1 MFFKGISYKDRFDSF
16 NTTAGELLKYISEKG
31 MAHVLVS
38 PLNWGLGHATRDIP
52 IIKKLLDRHHD
63 VTIAACGNA
72 LAVLEKEFPECRFI
86 TFPDY
91 PVPYSTSRF
100 FLPKFVAF
108 FPLMLK
114 AISDERKNLDSILAK
129 NQYDLII
136 SDNRLGVYS
145 STIPSV
151 FITHQLHYHLPM
163 IFWPVELLAIAMN
176 GYLHGKYRH
185 IIVPDNPPGP
195 TALAGKLS
203 RPGTDETKKRAYFS
217 GILTSTHRQDIRQ
230 DLDYL
235 VMISGPEPQ
244 RTRLEEI
251 LVNQIHELEGPSVIL
266 LGSPR
271 NHNNQKQSKNCQVMA
286 YASTQEKEYL
296 MNRAKCII
304 CRSGYTSIMEIAEL
318 GKQHALFI
326 PTPGQTEQEY
336 LSGYYEKKGWFHS
349 QSQYRLHLP
358 EDIRR
363 AHHPRYTG
371 FPVVQRTRENVDLLY
386 DQVLAQYLE

>member
-1 MFFKGISYKDRFDSF
+1 
-16 NTTAGELLKYISEKG
+16 
-31 MAHVLVS
+31 MAHVLIS

-52 IIKKLLDRHHD
+52 IIKKLLDQHHD

-72 LAVLEKEFPECRFI
+72 LAVLEKEFPECSSI
-86 TFPDY
+86 PFPDY
-91 PVPYSTSRF
+91 PVPYSASRF

-114 AISDERKNLDSILAK
+114 AISDERKNLDAILAK
-129 NQYDLII
+129 TPYDLII

-145 STIPSV
+145 SKIPSV

-163 IFWPVELLAIAMN
+163 IFWPVEILAVAMN
-176 GYLHGKYRH
+176 GYLHAKYLQV
-185 IIVPDNPPGP
+185 IVPDNPPGP
-195 TALAGKLS
+195 AALAGKLS
-203 RPGTDETKKRAYFS
+203 RPGTEETRKRTYFS
-217 GILTSTHRQDIRQ
+217 GILTSTHRQEIEE

-251 LVNQIHELEGPSVIL
+251 LMNQIPGVDGTSVLL

-271 NHNNQKQSKNCQVMA
+271 NNAVPKQSENCTVIP
-286 YASTQEKEYL
+286 YASTQEKEKL

-304 CRSGYTSIMEIAEL
+304 CRSGYTSIMEIAEIR
-318 GKQHALFI
+318 KRHALFI

-336 LSGYYEKKGWFHS
+336 LSWYYEKKGWFYS
-349 QSQYRLHLP
+349 KNQYDLDLP
-358 EDIRR
+358 EDIRL
-363 AHHPRYTG
+363 AHQPRYSG
-371 FPVVQRTRENVDLLY
+371 FPAVARTTENVGRLY
-386 DQVLAQYLE
+386 DEVLAHYLE

>member
-1 MFFKGISYKDRFDSF
+1 
-16 NTTAGELLKYISEKG
+16 
-31 MAHVLVS
+31 MAHVLIS
-38 PLNWGLGHATRDIP
+38 SLNWGLGHATRDIP
-52 IIKKLLDRHHD
+52 VINKLLDQHHD

-72 LAVLEKEFPECRFI
+72 LAVLEKEFPECRSI

-108 FPLMLK
+108 FPLMLR
-114 AISDERKNLDSILAK
+114 AISDERKHLSSILAK
-129 NQYDLII
+129 NKYDLII

-163 IFWPVELLAIAMN
+163 IFWPVELLAVAMN
-176 GYLHGKYRH
+176 GYLHGKYRQV
-185 IIVPDNPPGP
+185 IVPDNPPGP

-203 RPGTDETKKRAYFS
+203 RPGTDETQKRAYFS
-217 GILTSTHRQDIRQ
+217 GILTSTRQLDIRQ

-251 LVNQIHELEGPSVIL
+251 LMNQIHEIEGTSVIL

-271 NHNNQKQSKNCQVMA
+271 NNDNRKHSKNCQVMA
-286 YASTQEKEYL
+286 YASTREKEYL

-304 CRSGYTSIMEIAEL
+304 CRSGYTSLMEIAEL
-318 GKQHALFI
+318 KKRHALFI

-336 LSGYYEKKGWFHS
+336 LSWYYEKKGWFHS
-349 QSQYRLHLP
+349 QSQYHLNLP
-358 EDIRR
+358 EDIRL
-363 AHHPRYTG
+363 AHQPRYTG
-371 FPVVQRTRENVDLLY
+371 FPSVPSTRENVNRLY
-386 DQVLAQYLE
+386 DRVLAQYLE

>member
-1 MFFKGISYKDRFDSF
+1 
-16 NTTAGELLKYISEKG
+16 

-52 IIKKLLDRHHD
+52 IIKKLLDQHHE

-72 LAVLEKEFPECRFI
+72 LAVLEKEFPECRSI
-86 TFPDY
+86 IFPDY
-91 PVPYSTSRF
+91 PVPYSASRF
-100 FLPKFVAF
+100 FLPKFVAS
-108 FPLMLK
+108 FPIMLK
-114 AISDERKNLDSILAK
+114 AISDERKNLDSILATD
-129 NQYDLII
+129 QYDLIL

-145 STIPSV
+145 SKIPSV

-163 IFWPVELLAIAMN
+163 IFWPVELLAVAMN
-176 GYLHGKYRH
+176 GYLHGKYQQ

-203 RPGTDETKKRAYFS
+203 RPGTDKTKKRAYFS
-217 GILTSTHRQDIRQ
+217 GILTSTHRQDITP

-244 RTRLEEI
+244 RTRLEKI
-251 LVNQIHELEGPSVIL
+251 LVNQIHDLEGSSVIL

-271 NHNNQKQSKNCQVMA
+271 NHDKQKQSENCQVMA
-286 YASTQEKEYL
+286 YASTREKETL
-296 MNRAKCII
+296 MNRARCII

-318 GKQHALFI
+318 GKHHALFI

-336 LSGYYEKKGWFHS
+336 LSGYYEERGWFHS
-349 QSQYRLHLP
+349 QSQYHLDLI
-358 EDIRR
+358 EDIRL
-363 AHHPRYTG
+363 AHQPRYTG
-371 FPVVQRTRENVDLLY
+371 FPPVSRTPENVDRLY
-386 DQVLAQYLE
+386 NQVLAQYLE

>member
-1 MFFKGISYKDRFDSF
+1 
-16 NTTAGELLKYISEKG
+16 

-52 IIKKLLDRHHD
+52 VIKKLLDRHHD

-72 LAVLEKEFPECRFI
+72 LKVLEKEFPECRSI
-86 TFPDY
+86 PFPDY

-163 IFWPVELLAIAMN
+163 IFWPVEILAVAMN
-176 GYLHGKYRH
+176 GYLHGKYLQ

-217 GILTSTHRQDIRQ
+217 GILTSTHRQDIRE

-251 LVNQIHELEGPSVIL
+251 LMNQIHELEGSSVIL

-271 NHNNQKQSKNCQVMA
+271 NHDNQKQLKNCRVMT

-336 LSGYYEKKGWFHS
+336 LSGYYEKKCWFHS
-349 QSQYRLHLP
+349 QSQYRLNLP
-358 EDIRR
+358 EDIRF
-363 AHHPRYTG
+363 AHHSRYTG
-371 FPVVQRTRENVDLLY
+371 FPVVQRTRENVDRLY